1 MAKGSRYAKRGQVN
15 KKTVP
20 NMNKLV
26 LGDIEA
32 DDLLAKGLSDILR
45 DYSRLGARLR
55 SLDGEEHCGEGNIR
69 LRLYY
74 PAFRD
79 NEVTVSDF
87 VDAIIKYLI
96 RFCLHR
102 SVVYDVEKRFSGS
115 DNYLEEIAG
124 LFLQAKR
131 LFKLANEASNKNGE
145 AGELVLFLL
154 TEWVLEAPQILAK
167 MSLKTN
173 PEMPVHGA
181 DGVHVRYC
189 DVRKGLVFYLGES
202 KVYSDVGAAILQAA
216 KSISEEFCHKKI
228 EHELQ
233 LVRNNIDLSGLDFF
247 AKNELLKY
255 LDPYEE
261 ESNRRFKVATCLVA
275 FDFEAYSSLSQKS
288 AGGESAFR
296 DEARKTLASMRLDV
310 SKAFAKFGLQ
320 GLEVEMFLLPLP
332 SVKHFRDY
340 FQEHIG
346 WKPDHARSRG

>member
-1 MAKGSRYAKRGQVN
+1 
-15 KKTVP
+15 
-20 NMNKLV
+20 MNELV
-26 LGDIEA
+26 LGDMEA
-32 DDLLAKGLSDILR
+32 DDLLSRGLSDILK

-55 SLDGEEHCGEGNIR
+55 SLEDIEPSNDENFR

-74 PAFRD
+74 PAFRGS
-79 NEVTVSDF
+79 EVTVSDF
-87 VDAIIKYLI
+87 VDTIIKYLI

-102 SVVYDVEKRFSGS
+102 SVVHDVERKFSGS
-115 DNYLEEIAG
+115 DSYLEEVAG
-124 LFLQAKR
+124 LFLQAKK
-131 LFKLANEASNKNGE
+131 LFKLASETSNKNGE

-189 DVRKGLVFYLGES
+189 DIRKGLVFYLGES
-202 KVYSDVGAAILQAA
+202 KVYSDVSAAILQAA
-216 KSISEEFCHKKI
+216 KSISEEFCHKKV

-233 LVRNNIDLSGLDFF
+233 LVRSNIDLSGLDYV
-247 AKNELLKY
+247 AKSELLKY

-261 ESNRRFKVATCLVA
+261 ASNRRFKVATCLVA
-275 FDFEAYSSLSQKS
+275 FDFEAYSSLAKS
-288 AGGESAFR
+288 GGGEHAFQ
-296 DEARKTLASMRLDV
+296 DEARKALTSIKADV
-310 SKAFAKFGLQ
+310 SRTFARFGLQ
-320 GLEVEMFLLPLP
+320 NLEVEMFLLPLP
-332 SVKHFRDY
+332 SVKSFRNY